1 MATTVATLLERKSP
15 EIFSVSPDTSIYEA
29 GKIIVEK
36 GIGVIVVLEK
46 NNKVAGMVSARDIVR
61 KIVIEEQFSKEQPV
75 NKIMESRVIY
85 VSPEDTIETCMAI
98 MTAKKYRHLTVMEE
112 GELVGIISIG
122 DLIKCIID
130 EKEMAIKQY
139 KKYIYEDW

>member
-1 MATTVATLLERKSP
+1 MATTVATLLERKNP
-15 EIFSVSPDTSIYEA
+15 AVFSVSPKTSIFEA
-29 GKIIVEK
+29 GKIMVDK
-36 GIGVIVVLEK
+36 GIGVIIVLEGK
-46 NNKVAGMVSARDIVR
+46 KVMGMVSERDVVR
-61 KIVIEEQFSKEQPV
+61 KVIIEDQCGKDCPV
-75 NKIMESRVIY
+75 SEIMNRRVIR

-98 MTAKKYRHLTVMEE
+98 MTEKRYRHLTVMEE

>member
-1 MATTVATLLERKSP
+1 MATTVATLLERKNP
-15 EIFSVSPDTSIYEA
+15 AVFSVSPSTSIFEA
-29 GKIIVEK
+29 GKMMVDKEV
-36 GIGVIVVLEK
+36 GVIVVLEDK
-46 NNKVAGMVSARDIVR
+46 KVMGMVSERDIVQ
-61 KIVIEEQFSKEQPV
+61 KIIIEDQCGKDSPV
-75 NKIMESRVIY
+75 SEIMNRRVIR

-98 MTAKKYRHLTVMEE
+98 MTVRKYRHLIVMKEE
-112 GELVGIISIG
+112 ELIGIVSIG

>member
-1 MATTVATLLERKSP
+1 MATTVATLLERKNP
-15 EIFSVSPDTSIYEA
+15 DIFSVSPDTSIFEA

-36 GIGVIVVLEK
+36 GIGVIIVLEGK
-46 NNKVAGMVSARDIVR
+46 KVVGMVSERDIVR
-61 KIVIEEQFSKEQPV
+61 KIVIEEEFDKEDPIS
-75 NKIMESRVIY
+75 KIMERRVIH

-98 MTAKKYRHLTVMEE
+98 MTAKKYRHLTVMEKE
-112 GELVGIISIG
+112 ELVGIISIG

>member
-1 MATTVATLLERKSP
+1 MATTVATLLERKNP
-15 EIFSVSPDTSIYEA
+15 AVFSVSPEISIFEA
-29 GKIIVEK
+29 GNIMIDK
-36 GIGVIVVLEK
+36 GVGVILILEGK
-46 NNKVAGMVSARDIVR
+46 KVMGMVSERDIVQ
-61 KIVIEEQFSKEQPV
+61 KVIIEEKCGKDCPV
-75 NKIMESRVIY
+75 SEIMNSRVIH
-85 VSPEDTIETCMAI
+85 VSTGDTIETCMAI
-98 MTAKKYRHLTVMEE
+98 MTEKRYRHLTVMEE

>member
-15 EIFSVSPDTSIYEA
+15 DIFSVSPETSIFTA
-29 GKIIVEK
+29 CKLMVEK
-36 GIGVIVVLEK
+36 EIGVIVVLEEK
-46 NNKVAGMVSARDIVR
+46 RVMGMVSERDIVR
-61 KIVIEEQFSKEQPV
+61 KIVIEEQFTRDQPISE
-75 NKIMESRVIY
+75 IMNRRVIH

-98 MTAKKYRHLTVMEE
+98 MTAKKYRHLTVMEA

>member
-1 MATTVATLLERKSP
+1 MATTVATLLERKNP
-15 EIFSVSPDTSIYEA
+15 VVFSVSPETSIFEA
-29 GKIIVEK
+29 GKMMVDK
-36 GIGVIVVLEK
+36 GVGVIVVLEGK
-46 NNKVAGMVSARDIVR
+46 KVMGMVSERDIVQ
-61 KIVIEEQFSKEQPV
+61 KILIEELSEKDRPV
-75 NKIMESRVIY
+75 SEIMNRRVIR

-98 MTAKKYRHLTVMEE
+98 MTAKKYRHLTVMKEE
-112 GELVGIISIG
+112 ELVGIVSIG

>member
-1 MATTVATLLERKSP
+1 MATTVATLLERKNP
-15 EIFSVSPDTSIYEA
+15 AVFSVSPETSIFEA
-29 GKIIVEK
+29 GKIMVDK
-36 GIGVIVVLEK
+36 GIGVILVLEGK
-46 NNKVAGMVSARDIVR
+46 KVMGMVSERDIVQ
-61 KIVIEEQFSKEQPV
+61 KILIEEISQKDHPV
-75 NKIMESRVIY
+75 SEIMNRRVIH

-98 MTAKKYRHLTVMEE
+98 MTEKRYRHLTVMEE

>member
-1 MATTVATLLERKSP
+1 LE
-15 EIFSVSPDTSIYEA
+15 
-29 GKIIVEK
+29 GK
-36 GIGVIVVLEK
+36 
-46 NNKVAGMVSARDIVR
+46 KVMGMVSERDIVQ
-61 KIVIEEQFSKEQPV
+61 KILIEELSEKDRPV
-75 NKIMESRVIY
+75 SEIMNRRVIR

-98 MTAKKYRHLTVMEE
+98 MTAKKYRHLTVMKEE
-112 GELVGIISIG
+112 ELVGIVSIG

>member
-15 EIFSVSPDTSIYEA
+15 AVFSVSPETSIFEA
-29 GKIIVEK
+29 GKIMADK
-36 GIGVIVVLEK
+36 GIGVILVLEGK
-46 NNKVAGMVSARDIVR
+46 RVMGMVSERDIVQ
-61 KIVIEEQFSKEQPV
+61 KVIIEEQCEKDCPV
-75 NKIMESRVIY
+75 SEIMNRQVIH
-85 VSPEDTIETCMAI
+85 VSLEDTIETCMAI
-98 MTAKKYRHLTVMEE
+98 MTAKRYRHLTVMEA